1 MKQDIT
7 SPEAGITD
15 GLQVITYVAD
25 NGGSQQLVPG
35 SMWQPVNIV
44 NRQAWQEIEKQIEAS
59 KAKIAAGK
67 VSCLHYYMTAN
78 QMDAGLLAQYTG
90 QSRWRVHL
98 HLIPFFFSRLGANS
112 LKKYVAIFKVS
123 SEDLMAGRLL
133 PPVYNQRELES

>member
-25 NGGSQQLVPG
+25 NEGSQQLVPG

-44 NRQAWQEIEKQIEAS
+44 NRQAWQAIEKQIEAS